1 MLYNSSIRHRSSK
14 LVIFPQV
21 LAIAISAGLHYLL
34 ANNLDLFARF
44 DPPKIRPFSG
54 GVKVVELTPA
64 EQTRVPAAVKSA
76 PLPISPTPI
85 DPATATRQPF
95 NPFGQNSPLPP
106 TTTTKP
112 ARILPT
118 TPDKSIPPQSDRS
131 NVRVKPPL
139 SPEIK
144 VSPSPPLSPPTTP
157 PPKPGDSPSLDD
169 GGTPSSS
176 SNPTSPGTPGSKPQ
190 GSPNQETTAPSLE
203 DPKGTRVPPSPPTA
217 PSSPKKI
224 PPAQPPIKK
233 SPNELR
239 QVQLKF
245 DKQVQSLRSKYP
257 GVVEK
262 QPAAL
267 PIRDYPRIIV
277 KNCSNQRNG
286 YVSVGV
292 LLDDEGTPLD
302 LPLLSTSTEL
312 EPKNVGV
319 GENPQASNR
328 MSGLFIQSSLKEAD
342 EMAKKQYEAR
352 SAAQKVAEQ
361 GKKVLYTFIF
371 EYDAK
376 SCPS

>member
-1 MLYNSSIRHRSSK
+1 MLYNSSARHRLSK
-14 LVIFPQV
+14 SAIFPQV
-21 LAIAISAGLHYLL
+21 LAVAISAGCHYLL
-34 ANNLDLFARF
+34 VNNLGLFARF
-44 DPPKIRPFSG
+44 DPPKIRPLSG

-64 EQTRVPAAVKSA
+64 EQTRVPAAAKSA

-106 TTTTKP
+106 TRP
-112 ARILPT
+112 ARATRILPT
-118 TPDKSIPPQSDRS
+118 TPDKSIPPRSDRS
-131 NVRVKPPL
+131 NSPVKPPIN
-139 SPEIK
+139 PQIK
-144 VSPSPPLSPPTTP
+144 VIPPAKQSLPTTSPS
-157 PPKPGDSPSLDD
+157 KPDSSPSLDD
-169 GGTPSSS
+169 SGAPPANDRAGAGKSPSPSTGSTPNSGKTSPSLDDPNSDRRTPPTSTASSS
-176 SNPTSPGTPGSKPQ
+176 PPKTP
-190 GSPNQETTAPSLE
+190 A
-203 DPKGTRVPPSPPTA
+203 
-217 PSSPKKI
+217 
-224 PPAQPPIKK
+224 AQPPIKK

-239 QVQLKF
+239 QVQLNF

-262 QPAAL
+262 QPETL
-267 PIRDYPRIIV
+267 PVRAYPRIN
-277 KNCSNQRNG
+277 NCSNQRNG

-292 LLDDEGTPLD
+292 LLDDQGTPLD

-319 GENPQASNR
+319 GENPQELNR
-328 MSGLFIQSSLKEAD
+328 VSALFIQSSLQEAD
-342 EMAKKQYEAR
+342 EMAKKRYEAR

-361 GKKVLYTFIF
+361 GKKVFYTFIF